1 MSSRI
6 DEPRRYLVVDDEPPA
21 LAELR
26 FRLEQAEPGA
36 EVETATTAVEAL
48 RCLKEDRF
56 DVVFADIQLP
66 GMSGLE
72 LVEVVRRFADPP
84 RVVFVSA
91 YDEYAVRAFELRAA
105 DYLLKPVSPDRVR
118 ETLERLRTY
127 SGGAIDDAGRQLL
140 DKLPVESQARTMLID
155 TSDVYWAE
163 NRDDVVYVHTHDRA
177 YPTRFS
183 LNDLEKRLQRP
194 PFLRIHR
201 SVLANVRKVS
211 EIIPNFNGTY
221 VLKLADAS
229 GTELTVSRGR
239 ARDLR
244 TLLGL

>member
-1 MSSRI
+1 MTTPL
-6 DEPRRYLVVDDEPPA
+6 DEPRRYLIVEDEPPA

-26 FRLEQAEPGA
+26 YRLQQAEPEA
-36 EVETATTAVEAL
+36 EVETAMTAVEAL
-48 RCLKEDRF
+48 RCLKEAKF
-56 DVVFADIQLP
+56 DAVFADIQLP

-72 LVEVVRRFADPP
+72 LVELLRRFADPP
-84 RVVFVSA
+84 RVVFVTA
-91 YDEYAVRAFELRAA
+91 YDEHAVRAFELRAA
-105 DYLLKPVSPDRVR
+105 DYLMKPISADRMR
-118 ETLERLRTY
+118 ETLLRLRADRGASDE
-127 SGGAIDDAGRQLL
+127 SGRPLL

-155 TSDVYWAE
+155 TADVFWAE

-183 LNDLEKRLQRP
+183 LNDLEKRLPRP
-194 PFLRIHR
+194 PFLRVHR
-201 SVLANVRKVS
+201 AVVANVRKVS
-211 EIIPNFNGTY
+211 EITPNFNGTY
-221 VLKLADAS
+221 VLKLADAA